1 MIPAKVPA
9 NESEVSTLRD
19 LRQSPAIVFGATGM
33 VGRFLVDRLVGG
45 GVETIAISRRAQAA
59 RPRVKWITADF
70 TNLDLGAHDHARVAF
85 NMGPIWK
92 LPAALPALHEAGVVR
107 VVAISS
113 TSRFTK
119 TTSPIKSERE
129 VVGWL
134 IDGETQTQEY
144 CEKHGIAWTILRPT
158 VIYAEGQ
165 DRSITRLANLIRR
178 FRVLPVAGRARGRR
192 QPVHADDLA
201 AGAIAAA
208 VSAAAENRAYDLP
221 GGETLTYHA
230 MCERIFEGLGYPP
243 RIISI
248 PPALWRLGMSG
259 ASVLMPGITT
269 AMGTRMAEDLTFDA
283 AAAERDFGW
292 HPRGFRPQFQI
303 KGAGQPC

>member
-9 NESEVSTLRD
+9 NESEPSPLD
-19 LRQSPAIVFGATGM
+19 ELRQSPVIVFGATGM
-33 VGRFLVDRLVGG
+33 VGRFLVDRLVGS
-45 GVETIAISRRAQAA
+45 GVETIAISRREQAP
-59 RPRVKWITADF
+59 RPHVKWITADF
-70 TNLDLGAHDHARVAF
+70 TNLNLGADESARVAF

-92 LPAALPALHEAGVVR
+92 LPAALPGLHQAGVVR
-107 VVAISS
+107 LVAISS

-129 VVGWL
+129 VVDWL
-134 IDGETQTQEY
+134 VEGETKTQAY

-178 FRVLPVAGRARGRR
+178 FRVLPVAGGALGKR

-208 VSAAAENRAYDLP
+208 VSVAAKNRSYDLP
-221 GGETLTYHA
+221 GGETLSYRA
-230 MCERIFEGLGYPP
+230 MCERIFEGMGYRP
-243 RIISI
+243 RIVSV
-248 PPALWRLGMSG
+248 PPAIWRLGLSG

-269 AMGTRMAEDLTFDA
+269 AMGTRMAEDLTFDPTE
-283 AAAERDFGW
+283 AERDFGW
-292 HPRGFRPQFQI
+292 RPRGFRPHF
-303 KGAGQPC
+303 KRVE